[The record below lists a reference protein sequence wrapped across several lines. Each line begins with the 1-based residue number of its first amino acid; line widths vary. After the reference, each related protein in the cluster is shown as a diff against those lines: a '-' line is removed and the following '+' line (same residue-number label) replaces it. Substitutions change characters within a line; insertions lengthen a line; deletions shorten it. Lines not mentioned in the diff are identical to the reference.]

1 MTMKKISKF
10 LFGAKRVLLCV
21 YDRDRLVHYPLSKL
35 KIGLLSLGIISLVSF
50 ASIYMGRRI
59 EKDRMIKGLTEYE
72 KLVIVKEA
80 DPFGKEALAAM
91 LKELNVK
98 FPHIVMAQSII
109 ETGHWK
115 SKVFL
120 ENNNLFGM
128 KEANLRVSTSKGTQ
142 LNHAF
147 YNHWRESVYDYAFYQ
162 CRYLGSINTEDEYYQ
177 YLDGSYAEA
186 SDYVQVIKK
195 TVEAEGLK
203 EFFN

>member
-1 MTMKKISKF
+1 MKMINKI
-10 LFGAKRVLLCV
+10 LFGTKRALLCV
-21 YDRDRLVHYPLSKL
+21 YDRDRLVHYPLSKF
-35 KIGLLSLGIISLVSF
+35 KIIAISLLLFGTVSF
-50 ASIYMGRRI
+50 LSIIVGRYI

-80 DPFGKEALAAM
+80 DPFDRDQFVKM
-91 LKELNVK
+91 LKDLNVK

-109 ETGHWK
+109 ETGRWK

-142 LNHAF
+142 LNHA
-147 YNHWRESVYDYAFYQ
+147 YYSHWRESVYDYAFYQ
-162 CRYLGSINTEDEYYQ
+162 CRYLGSISTENEYYQ

-186 SDYVQVIKK
+186 GDYVNVVRQ
-195 TVEAEGLK
+195 TVEKEGLK
-203 EFFN
+203 ELFK

>member
-1 MTMKKISKF
+1 MKTINKL
-10 LFGAKRVLLCV
+10 LFGTKRALLCV
-21 YDRDRLVHYPLSKL
+21 YDRDRLIHYPLSKL
-35 KIGLLSLGIISLVSF
+35 KIIMLSLLVISAVSF
-50 ASIYMGRRI
+50 SSIFIGRYI

-72 KLVIVKEA
+72 KLVIVKQA
-80 DPFGKEALAAM
+80 DPFNKEQLASM

-109 ETGHWK
+109 ETGRWR

-128 KEANLRVSTSKGTQ
+128 KEANRRVSTSKGTQ
-142 LNHAF
+142 LNHAY

-162 CRYLGSINTEDEYYQ
+162 CRYLSNINTEDEYYQ

-186 SDYVQVIKK
+186 GDYIQVIKK

-203 EFFN
+203 QLFN